1 MKKGNRKNAIVAR
14 PGKKETGSKKT
25 SFQSSFPHAS
35 MPNNAPRFFTTQR
48 INWGKMSITGKWH
61 LPMVKRKQQNFIQT
75 WKLPYM
81 ETLCAMQNSRNH
93 IGLVVCDVI
102 HRVSY
107 KLLLHTTD
115 STDKYVIHIF
125 KKCWLV

>member
-61 LPMVKRKQQNFIQT
+61 LNGQKEAAKFHSDMKVALYGNLMCHAKFEKPH
-75 WKLPYM
+75 W
-81 ETLCAMQNSRNH
+81 
-93 IGLVVCDVI
+93 
-102 HRVSY
+102 VSS
-107 KLLLHTTD
+107 L
-115 STDKYVIHIF
+115 
-125 KKCWLV
+125 